1 MKEFIQFILLG
12 LFIKRTKLQ
21 RVYVRSERR
30 DKY

>member
-12 LFIKRTKLQ
+12 LFIGKPRLQ